1 MPDGKKPNASSV
13 SALEEARLVASRF
26 DLPYPIEAADFPDKG
41 NIHRQTYLVTAGS
54 AGNSNQFLLQRINT
68 QVFVRP
74 DRTMRAMI
82 ACIEAQRKA
91 ITEGALPAAAHWE
104 PIRLIPTKA
113 GEAYL
118 KIEGHE
124 GPEYWR
130 MMARIPRA
138 RSFKSLAEIR
148 DPGERIRIA
157 EETGKGLALFG
168 ILTAGMGITG
178 NGAAGSADPLPGY
191 RNTDLYFGQLASV
204 LNGSR
209 TLDEAAPF
217 LPDDPLLRESCG
229 NHFIVRLSP
238 DEYRR
243 RINNPLSRQLVS
255 IALEQKQYG
264 LELQTGLATG
274 KLRTVTVHGDPK
286 LDNFLFSTRTAKVVS
301 LVDLDTVMPHTW
313 LSDWGDMARSLIN
326 TSGEKVRNRDEIEI
340 SMDVF
345 KALAR
350 GFIGLSPR
358 LPAYEAAMMVDA
370 ARIMALELGVRFLA
384 DYLRGDSYFILGG
397 KDPEDLNRTRAAVQF
412 SVLQRLGDTY
422 DEAKRYI
429 EDLRLN
435 SKPD

>member
-1 MPDGKKPNASSV
+1 MQDEKKSNASSAA
-13 SALEEARLVASRF
+13 ALEKALRVARRF
-26 DLPYPIEAADFPDKG
+26 DLPHTIETSDFPDKG
-41 NIHRQTYLVTAGS
+41 NIHGQTYLVTAGS
-54 AGNSNQFLLQRINT
+54 TGNLTQFLLQRINT
-68 QVFVRP
+68 QVFVHP
-74 DRTMRAMI
+74 DRTMRTMI

-91 ITEGALPAAAHWE
+91 LSEGALPAAARWE
-104 PIRLIPTKA
+104 PVRLIPTKA

-118 KIEGHE
+118 KIDDPE

-148 DPGERIRIA
+148 NPGQRIRIA

-168 ILTAGMGITG
+168 ILTAGMDSAAS
-178 NGAAGSADPLPGY
+178 AAGGNDEGISDPLPGY
-191 RNTDLYFGQLASV
+191 RNTDLYFSQLASV
-204 LNGSR
+204 LDGSR
-209 TLDEAAPF
+209 TLDEAGPF

-229 NHFIVRLSP
+229 NHFIVRLDP
-238 DEYRR
+238 GEYRR
-243 RINNPLSRQLVS
+243 RIGNPLSRQLVS
-255 IALEQKQYG
+255 LALGQKQYG
-264 LELQTGLATG
+264 LELHKGLATG
-274 KLRTVTVHGDPK
+274 ELRTVIVHGDPK

-326 TSGEKVRNRDEIEI
+326 ISGEKVRNRDEIEI

-350 GFIGLSPR
+350 GFIGLSPS
-358 LPAYEAAMMVDA
+358 LPSYETGMMVDA

-384 DYLRGDSYFILGG
+384 DYLRGDTYFRLGG
-397 KDPEDLNRTRAAVQF
+397 KDPGDLNRIRAAVQF
-412 SVLQRLGDTY
+412 SVFQRLGDTY

-429 EDLRLN
+429 KGL
-435 SKPD
+435 